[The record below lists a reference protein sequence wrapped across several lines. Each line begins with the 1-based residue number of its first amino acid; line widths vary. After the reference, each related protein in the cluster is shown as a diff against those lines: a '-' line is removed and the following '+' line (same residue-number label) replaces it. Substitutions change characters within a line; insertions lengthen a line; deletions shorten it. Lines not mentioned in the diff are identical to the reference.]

1 MKIRD
6 IELPRGAILAPM
18 AGVTDLCSRL
28 LAHEMG
34 AAASVSEMIS
44 AKGFLYAGR
53 DNRAVSELLERL
65 PQAGITALQLF
76 GSDPAVMAE
85 AAVRLSNE
93 GFQFIDINMGC
104 PAPKIVKGGEG
115 SALMRDPALA
125 GRIVRA
131 VSEAVRLPVTVK
143 IRAGWDENS
152 VNAVQMARVLE
163 ENGAAAIAVHPR
175 TRNQFYAGRADWS
188 IIRAVKQAVSI
199 PVIGNGDV
207 ASAQDARR
215 MRETTGCDAVMVGR
229 AAQGNPWLFRDIA
242 RAEWGLAPVGVS
254 GKERVY
260 MALRHLNMMLAL
272 RGEGMAVREMRKHVA
287 WYLQGMRGCARMREE
302 INHLESA
309 QAVEQAL
316 RSYLEALE

>member
-93 GFQFIDINMGC
+93 GFQLVDINMGC

>member
-65 PQAGITALQLF
+65 SQAGITALQLF

>member
-207 ASAQDARR
+207 TSAQDARR

>member
-207 ASAQDARR
+207 TSAQDARR

-309 QAVEQAL
+309 QAVEQGL